1 MNHTVPPAGAS
12 LHGRRLRDVAIAG
25 AVQQPAALASMCAFA
40 LLGAPVTGMV
50 VASLIAWSR
59 SRAALERSLRCLRRF
74 EDELAKLRRAD
85 AVQHALAEQL
95 RVEAQRRFS
104 AVARERAQVAERA
117 QRLVCEPAQAIVEML
132 NETDAQAARRLA
144 PQAGSPVAQ
153 VIHTALATFA
163 QTVRDGFD
171 PSPPDTRAIVL
182 DETPLDLRDVIDA
195 AVVLL
200 APRAIAKG
208 LQLRVCI
215 DRSLAASVLADRDRV
230 GQIVFNLL
238 GAAIASA
245 DAGQLTIAA
254 RAETLNVG
262 SQRVFIGI
270 SGALPPQTAGEQPVP
285 GDAGAAQAGT
295 VTLDDSDF
303 ALCRVL
309 AQRMGGDIEVGNSA
323 AFGVCV
329 AFHAPL
335 TVERFARLPSDGSRR
350 RAVVEL
356 SARAER
362 LALCDLLDKL
372 GVVVVPAGMPE
383 PAEVDLWFVDEHRP
397 FPDASR
403 ASCIVSLTESFIPGG
418 LRDASGAVTLS
429 VNPLLWSAVQ
439 RVCAL
444 RGVEHRV
451 RARRTRA
458 PDLRTAS
465 PAGAIRTAL
474 VVDDNE
480 INRKVVA
487 RQLDVLGYRCVSAA
501 DAEAALTEMTRQCFD
516 LLITDLHMPGVSGI
530 ELAARVRAMNHRS
543 SSTMPVVLITGETDA
558 GSRADV
564 PVGLFAAVLPKPTS
578 LDALAAC
585 LRSLFSEPLS
595 SAAHAEPAHA
605 EPAHAEPSH
614 AEPPHAEPPH
624 AGPPCAAPP
633 HEEPLDPQHLDA
645 LAGQGVD
652 VREVLNGW
660 QQAMQDDLA
669 RLHACRERREREAQ
683 RALLHR
689 LSGAVGLVG
698 ATGLMD
704 ALRQASVT
712 QPEPSAV
719 LFDSLVARM
728 RALIAQLQRKT
739 VEPPESGVAAAAQ

>member
-1 MNHTVPPAGAS
+1 MTHTAPSAS
-12 LHGRRLRDVAIAG
+12 ALPHTRRLRDVAIAG

-40 LLGAPVTGMV
+40 LLGAPATGVV

-59 SRAALERSLRCLRRF
+59 SRTALERSLHRLRGF
-74 EDELAKLRRAD
+74 EDELAKLRRDD
-85 AVQHALAEQL
+85 AARHARAEHL
-95 RVEAQRRFS
+95 RVEVQRRSS
-104 AVARERAQVAERA
+104 AAARERAQVAERA
-117 QRLVCEPAQAIVEML
+117 QRLVCDPAQAIVEML

-144 PQAGSPVAQ
+144 PQGGAPFTQ
-153 VIHTALATFA
+153 IIHAALATLA

-208 LQLRVCI
+208 LRLRVCI

-254 RAETLNVG
+254 RTETLNAG

-270 SGALPPQTAGEQPVP
+270 SGALRAEPADPRRVP
-285 GDAGAAQAGT
+285 GDEGAVPVPAGLVG
-295 VTLDDSDF
+295 LDDPDL

-356 SARAER
+356 SARDER

-372 GVVVVPAGMPE
+372 GVVVVPEGMPE
-383 PAEVDLWFVDEHRP
+383 PADVDLWFVDEQAP
-397 FPDASR
+397 PPDAAR
-403 ASCIVSLTESFIPGG
+403 ASRVVSLTESFIPGG
-418 LRDASGAVTLS
+418 LRDANGALTLS

-444 RGVEHRV
+444 RGSQHRM
-451 RARRTRA
+451 RARRPRT
-458 PDLRTAS
+458 PDTRTAA
-465 PAGAIRTAL
+465 PAEATRTAL

-487 RQLDVLGYRCVSAA
+487 RQLDVLGYRCVTAV
-501 DAEAALTEMTRQCFD
+501 DAEAALAEMTRQCFD
-516 LLITDLHMPGVSGI
+516 LLITDLHMPGASGI
-530 ELAARVRAMNHRS
+530 ELAARVRAMNRGL

-558 GSRADV
+558 GKRADV
-564 PVGLFAAVLPKPTS
+564 PPGLFAAVLPKPTS

-585 LRSLFSEPLS
+585 LRALFSGPLPG
-595 SAAHAEPAHA
+595 AAP
-605 EPAHAEPSH
+605 
-614 AEPPHAEPPH
+614 AEPPPVEPP
-624 AGPPCAAPP
+624 PVEPP
-633 HEEPLDPQHLDA
+633 HEEPLDRQHLDA

-669 RLHACRERREREAQ
+669 CLRTCRERGEREEQ

-698 ATGLMD
+698 AAGLMD
-704 ALRQASVT
+704 ALREASVT
-712 QPEPSAV
+712 QPEPPAA
-719 LFDSLVARM
+719 LLDSLVARM
-728 RALIAQLQRKT
+728 RALIAQLRRDD
-739 VEPPESGVAAAAQ
+739 VER